1 MLAPISEA
9 GQDPLELIELG
20 CDSLR
25 RYPGFVSRLEQVA
38 DASCRY
44 REEGTLWVAMDRDEL
59 AELRHLAGM
68 LSDKGL
74 ETRDLGAEELRRSEP
89 HLSPRVIGGLS
100 VPGDHQVDP
109 RWLSRCLVRAVE
121 TLGGKIATGMSVR
134 RVESREGR
142 VAAVHGVDAEG
153 RAFRIGAAR
162 VVVCGGAWS
171 ERDLDLPI
179 ESLGLRAV
187 KGQVV
192 RLKGP
197 PLLSHVVRTSEIYLV
212 PHSDGELL
220 LGATMEESG
229 FDVVPTAGA
238 AMDLLRRGW
247 EVLPASYDCEL
258 LELSVGLRPAL
269 ENQLPAIGATE
280 VEGLYLA
287 YGHFRHG
294 ILLAPATAH
303 YLASWLSDGRQ
314 PEPLRPFSP
323 QRLRERCSQ
332 GRV

>member
-1 MLAPISEA
+1 
-9 GQDPLELIELG
+9 
-20 CDSLR
+20 
-25 RYPGFVSRLEQVA
+25 
-38 DASCRY
+38 
-44 REEGTLWVAMDRDEL
+44 
-59 AELRHLAGM
+59 

-74 ETRDLGAEELRRSEP
+74 ETRELGVEELRRSEP
-89 HLSPRVIGGLS
+89 HLSPRVIGGLT

-109 RWLSRCLVRAVE
+109 RCLGRCLVRAVE
-121 TLGGKIATGMSVR
+121 LLGGKIAGGMNVR
-134 RVESREGR
+134 RVEARGDR
-142 VAAVHGVDAEG
+142 VVAVHGVDAEG
-153 RAFRIGAAR
+153 QAFRIGAGR

-171 ERDLDLPI
+171 ERDLDLPV
-179 ESLGLRAV
+179 ENLGLRAV
-187 KGQVV
+187 KGQLV

-197 PLLSHVVRTSEIYLV
+197 PLLSHVVRTSEIFLV
-212 PHSDGELL
+212 PHADGELL
-220 LGATMEESG
+220 LGGTMEEVG

-269 ENQLPAIGATE
+269 EDQLPAIGATE

-303 YLASWLSDGRQ
+303 YLALWMIEGGQ

-323 QRLRERCSQ
+323 QRLRERCSR
-332 GRV
+332 GRA